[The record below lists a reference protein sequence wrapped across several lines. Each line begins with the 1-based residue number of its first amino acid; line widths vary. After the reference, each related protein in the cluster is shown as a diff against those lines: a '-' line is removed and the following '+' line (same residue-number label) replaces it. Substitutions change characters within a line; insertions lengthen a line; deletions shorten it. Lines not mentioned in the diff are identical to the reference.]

1 MDIEILIYDKYT
13 GGNIMCKVSILVVD
27 DEKEIRELIE
37 IYLKNEGYEVIMAE
51 DGVKAIEIAKNKKL
65 HLIILDIMIPKVNGI
80 QVCKSIREEFD
91 VPIIMLSA
99 KREDSDKILGLI
111 TGADDYMTK
120 PFNPLELVVRVKAQ
134 LRRYL
139 KNYTTPKVNEIV
151 IDDLIINSQSHR
163 VYISDEEII
172 LTNKEFE
179 ILKLLAE
186 NRDMVFSSRNIYER
200 IWDEEFYESDATI
213 MTHIKNIRVK
223 LGENVKN
230 PKYIKTV
237 WGVGYKIEK

>member
-1 MDIEILIYDKYT
+1 MDRAT
-13 GGNIMCKVSILVVD
+13 ILVVD

-37 IYLKNEGYEVIMAE
+37 IYLKNEGYNVITVE
-51 DGVKAIEIAKNKKL
+51 DGLQALEVLKKNKI
-65 HLIILDIMIPKVNGI
+65 HLIILDIMLPNIDGI
-80 QVCKSIREEFD
+80 QTCKRVRECLD

-99 KREDSDKILGLI
+99 KREDNDKILGII
-111 TGADDYMTK
+111 TGADDYVTK

-139 KNYTTPKVNEIV
+139 KTTITAKNNEIV
-151 IDDLIINSQSHR
+151 IDDLIINSETHE
-163 VYISDEEII
+163 VTLLGKEIK
-172 LTNKEFE
+172 LTVKEFE

-186 NRDMVFSSRNIYER
+186 NRSVVFSSRNIYESV
-200 IWDEEFYESDATI
+200 WNEVFYQSDSTI
-213 MTHIKNIRVK
+213 MTHIKNIREK
-223 LGENVKN
+223 LGDNVKN

>member
-1 MDIEILIYDKYT
+1 MDRAT
-13 GGNIMCKVSILVVD
+13 ILVVD

-37 IYLKNEGYEVIMAE
+37 IYLKNEGYNVITVE
-51 DGVKAIEIAKNKKL
+51 DGLQALEVLKKNKI
-65 HLIILDIMIPKVNGI
+65 HLIILDIMLPNIDGI
-80 QVCKSIREEFD
+80 QTCKRVRECLD

-99 KREDSDKILGLI
+99 KREDNDKILGII
-111 TGADDYMTK
+111 TGADDYVTK

-139 KNYTTPKVNEIV
+139 KTTITAKNNEIV
-151 IDDLIINSQSHR
+151 IDDLIINSETHE
-163 VYISDEEII
+163 VTLLGKEIK
-172 LTNKEFE
+172 LTVKEFE

-186 NRDMVFSSRNIYER
+186 NRSAVFSSRNIYESV
-200 IWDEEFYESDATI
+200 WNEVFYQSDSTI
-213 MTHIKNIRVK
+213 MTHIKNIREK
-223 LGENVKN
+223 LGDNVKN